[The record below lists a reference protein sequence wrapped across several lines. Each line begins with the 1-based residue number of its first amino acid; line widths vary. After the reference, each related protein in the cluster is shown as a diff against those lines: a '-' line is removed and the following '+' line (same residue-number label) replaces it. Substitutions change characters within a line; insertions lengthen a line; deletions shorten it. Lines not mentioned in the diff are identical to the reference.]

1 MPLLQQPP
9 SEAGIVVKAAVAP
22 ATLSM
27 ALARA
32 VAAVDPLQPVAQ
44 VTTMEERVAATLGP
58 RRFAVVLLTGFAGT
72 ALFLAALGIYGVISY
87 DVASRT
93 DEIGVRMALGG
104 EARQMS
110 FMVLRKT
117 LALAGAGVLLGLGCA
132 MLLTRTLAGTLYGI
146 TATDPLSFALAAAC
160 LLAVALLASYLPAR
174 RASRIDPAVAL
185 RTQ

>member
-1 MPLLQQPP
+1 MPLLQQPL

-44 VTTMEERVAATLGP
+44 VMTMEERVAATLGP

-87 DVASRT
+87 NVASRT

-110 FMVLRKT
+110 FMVLRET

-146 TATDPLSFALAAAC
+146 TATDPLSFALAAGC

-174 RASRIDPAVAL
+174 RASQIDPAVAL